1 MCALVTGVQ
10 TCALPITQKVA
21 AALFKRLDK
30 MKQTKSPCAKK
41 LTAEAARQ
49 VVFVRPELVAEV
61 EFRAWTADG
70 SVRHAAYR
78 GLRDDKAPEE
88 VVRESATAAKGKAAG
103 KAAPAIRLTHP
114 DRLYWKDAGITKQ
127 GLAEY
132 YSEVWPRIAPFIVN
146 RPLALARKSTR

>member
-1 MCALVTGVQ
+1 MIQRTPRITRTDPLCPNTTLFRSRVGTDF
-10 TCALPITQKVA
+10 TQKVA

-30 MKQTKSPCAKK
+30 MKQTKSPFAKK

-103 KAAPAIRLTHP
+103 KAAPAIRQIGRAH
-114 DRLYWKDAGITKQ
+114 
-127 GLAEY
+127 
-132 YSEVWPRIAPFIVN
+132 V
-146 RPLALARKSTR
+146 

>member
-1 MCALVTGVQ
+1 
-10 TCALPITQKVA
+10 
-21 AALFKRLDK
+21 
-30 MKQTKSPCAKK
+30 MKQTKSPFAKK

-103 KAAPAIRLTHP
+103 TAAPAIRLTHP
-114 DRLYWKDAGITKQ
+114 DLLYWNDAGRTKK
-127 GLAEY
+127 GLPEY
-132 YSEVWPRIAPFIVN
+132 YSEVWQPIAPFLLN
-146 RPLALARKSTR
+146 TTLAHPPSPAPHGRTSFFTTHPRA

>member
-1 MCALVTGVQ
+1 
-10 TCALPITQKVA
+10 
-21 AALFKRLDK
+21 
-30 MKQTKSPCAKK
+30 MKQTKSPFAKK

-78 GLRDDKAPEE
+78 GLRADKAPEE

-114 DRLYWKDAGITKQ
+114 DRLSWTAPGIPTQ
-127 GLAEY
+127 GPAADH
-132 YSEVWPRIAPFIVN
+132 SGVWTRLPPF
-146 RPLALARKSTR
+146 

>member
-1 MCALVTGVQ
+1 MRISDWSSDVCSSDL
-10 TCALPITQKVA
+10 KVA

-30 MKQTKSPCAKK
+30 MKQTKSPFAKK

-88 VVRESATAAKGKAAG
+88 VVRESATAAKGKEAG

-114 DRLYWKDAGITKQ
+114 DRR
-127 GLAEY
+127 
-132 YSEVWPRIAPFIVN
+132 SEEHTSELQSQLRTSYAVFCLKN
-146 RPLALARKSTR
+146 